1 MSAYSCLEY
10 LQAFDTP
17 SDCTT
22 LHATFSN
29 DGKFVITADSS
40 NKFRLWNIEGNKE
53 VGVCSVLL

>member
-1 MSAYSCLEY
+1 M
-10 LQAFDTP
+10 QAFDTP

-22 LHATFSN
+22 LHATFSK

-53 VGVCSVLL
+53 VGVCSVLW